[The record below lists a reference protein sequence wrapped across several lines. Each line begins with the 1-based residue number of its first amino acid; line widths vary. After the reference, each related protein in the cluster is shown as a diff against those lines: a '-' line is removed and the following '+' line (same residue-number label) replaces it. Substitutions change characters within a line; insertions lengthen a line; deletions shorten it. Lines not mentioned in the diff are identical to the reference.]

1 MKKFQH
7 LFERFCGAISR
18 AQPSPADRGEVESV
32 LLGEEF
38 DLWQKMPA
46 MDQRHSIVVMRRFRV
61 LRPNATL
68 PEIRAAL
75 LHDVGKIESNLGV
88 FGRVIATVVGPRGRR
103 FAKYHDHEQIGSQ
116 MLRKINSELVTILL
130 VAGAP
135 DSLLAEQLKLLRE
148 ADSI

>member
-1 MKKFQH
+1 MKLKH
-7 LFERFCGAISR
+7 LTKRFFGALSKKAPAVSEI
-18 AQPSPADRGEVESV
+18 AQVKSILSV
-32 LLGEEF
+32 REF
-38 DLWQKMPA
+38 DLWSAMSP

-135 DSLLAEQLKLLRE
+135 DSLLAEQLKILRE
-148 ADSI
+148 ADNI

>member
-1 MKKFQH
+1 
-7 LFERFCGAISR
+7 
-18 AQPSPADRGEVESV
+18 
-32 LLGEEF
+32 
-38 DLWQKMPA
+38 

-103 FAKYHDHEQIGSQ
+103 FTNYHEHEQIGSQ

-135 DSLLAEQLKLLRE
+135 DSLLVEALKILRD
-148 ADSI
+148 ADNI

>member
-7 LFERFCGAISR
+7 LFKRFCGAISR

-103 FAKYHDHEQIGSQ
+103 FTKYHEHEQIGSQ

-135 DSLLAEQLKLLRE
+135 DSLLAEQLKMLRE
-148 ADSI
+148 ADNI